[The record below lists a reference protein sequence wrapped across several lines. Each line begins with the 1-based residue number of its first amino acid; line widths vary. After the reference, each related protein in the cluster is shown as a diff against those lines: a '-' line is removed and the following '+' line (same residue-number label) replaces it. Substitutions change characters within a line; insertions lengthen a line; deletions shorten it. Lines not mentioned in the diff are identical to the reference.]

1 MRAHLALLTLLLA
14 CGPVV
19 KGTPSG
25 GDAGT
30 QQMAAV
36 GDAVP
41 DFRLVD
47 VNPASARSGQSVG
60 PKDYAGVVTG
70 WYFLHTT

>member
-1 MRAHLALLTLLLA
+1 MRALPALLTSLSLLA
-14 CGPVV
+14 CGPAV

-25 GDAGT
+25 DAGGPALT
-30 QQMAAV
+30 